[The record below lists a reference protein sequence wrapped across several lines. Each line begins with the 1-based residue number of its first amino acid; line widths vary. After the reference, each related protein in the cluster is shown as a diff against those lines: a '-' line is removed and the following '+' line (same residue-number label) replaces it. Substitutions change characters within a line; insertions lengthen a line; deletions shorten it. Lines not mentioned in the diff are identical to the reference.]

1 MQANIS
7 IENLKVENVW
17 FNQSKI
23 FFDLAQGL
31 TVGAPLHWFPRLAK
45 ATDEQRSKWRLIAN
59 GLGVHWEE
67 IDEDLSAEG
76 MFTFQKN

>member
-17 FNQSKI
+17 FNQHKV
-23 FFDLAQGL
+23 FFDLVQGL
-31 TVGAPLHWFPRLAK
+31 TVGAPIHWFPRLAN
-45 ATDEQRSKWRLIAN
+45 ATPAQRDNWRLIGN
-59 GLGVHWEE
+59 GTGVHWEE

-76 MFTFQKN
+76 MFTFQK